1 VEHAGRMNLRS
12 PMMAVNVGTEAFRPP
27 LMRGAMMDRIGGH
40 KNDRM
45 WYHNG
50 WMSADSQE
58 AFSTCLRGVP

>member
-1 VEHAGRMNLRS
+1 
-12 PMMAVNVGTEAFRPP
+12 MMAVNVGTEAFRPP